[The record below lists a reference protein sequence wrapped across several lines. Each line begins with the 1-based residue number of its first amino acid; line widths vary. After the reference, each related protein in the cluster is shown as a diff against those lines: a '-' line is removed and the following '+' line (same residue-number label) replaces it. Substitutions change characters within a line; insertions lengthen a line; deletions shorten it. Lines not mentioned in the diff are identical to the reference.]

1 MDKPMNKLMGKLRV
15 GIVGL
20 GLGRTHTGAYLA
32 DPRVGHVVV
41 CDTDPRRIET
51 TRSQF
56 PAVAAGYLT
65 LEEMLEKEKLDAV
78 SVTTPDNLH
87 RPHTLL
93 CLQAGCH
100 VLLAKPLAT
109 NLEDGQAIVRAT
121 EASGKVLMVAHER
134 RYRASTL
141 KIVELL
147 KSGVLGEIIHLR
159 IDSIQD
165 KREQFRR
172 APWYASPEA
181 GRTALVGSG
190 IHEVDRLRHLIGR
203 PIVSVAAYSNRL
215 GTMPFPL
222 AKTTSAVYQF
232 EGDAIGQVTICYEA
246 HWPKGKLIDD
256 TFRLV
261 GTKGLVVGKKYT
273 WDGEANWHDL
283 PTELEPV
290 AEGSRGC
297 VAAFLQV
304 LLAGEPNPVPVREA
318 YATLAAAVAA
328 DESAASGMKTV
339 PAPEDFK

>member
-1 MDKPMNKLMGKLRV
+1 MEKLRV

-20 GLGRTHTGAYLA
+20 GLGRVHTGAYLA
-32 DPRVGHVVV
+32 DERVGRVVV
-41 CDTDPRRIET
+41 CDADARRIEA
-51 TRSQF
+51 TRAGF

-65 LEEMLEKEKLDAV
+65 LEQMLDKEKLDAV
-78 SVTTPDNLH
+78 SITTPDNLH
-87 RPHTLL
+87 RPHALL

-109 NLEDGQAIVRAT
+109 NLDDGRAIVRAT
-121 EASGKVLMVAHER
+121 EATGKLLMVAHER
-134 RYRASTL
+134 RYRASTI

-147 KSGVLGEIIHLR
+147 KSGVLGDIIHLR

-190 IHEVDRLRHLIGR
+190 IHEVDRLRYLIGR

-215 GTMPFPL
+215 GTMDFPL
-222 AKTTSAVYQF
+222 AKTTSASYQF
-232 EGDAIGQVTICYEA
+232 EGGAIGQVTVCYEA
-246 HWPKGKLIDD
+246 HWPKGELIDD

-273 WDGEANWHDL
+273 WDGDGDWHDL
-283 PTELEPV
+283 PGEVEPV

-304 LLAGEPNPVPVREA
+304 LLAGQETPVPAREA
-318 YATLAAAVAA
+318 FASLAAAVAA
-328 DESAASGMKTV
+328 DQSAASGMKTV
-339 PAPEDFK
+339 PAPVDFE